1 MQSSTP
7 SQLCLDDQW
16 ILQQRGPRNPAD
28 LTRPYASMVERERT
42 IDGRVEDVATIF
54 ITNRECPFRC
64 LMCDL
69 WRNTTT
75 KPVQVGAVAGQIE
88 WALQDLPPAQHM
100 KLYNAGNFF
109 DTRAIPPADW
119 PRIAELVW
127 RHRTVIVE
135 SHPHLVDHRCLEFSE
150 MLGPRLQ
157 VAMGLETV
165 DPEVLP
171 RLNKRMTL
179 ADYERA
185 TEFLL
190 THGIDVRAFI
200 LLRTPFQSEEEG
212 LSWAERSLAYAFSV
226 GVECCTVIP
235 TRAGNGAMDWLQARG
250 YFEPPALKSLEAVVE
265 HGIAMNRG
273 RVFADL
279 WDISK
284 FYRCQ
289 QCGPKRGERLREMNL
304 SQEISPAV
312 RCECG
317 T

>member
-16 ILQQRGPRNPAD
+16 ILKQRGARNPVD
-28 LTRPYASMVERERT
+28 PTRPYASMVEPERT

-75 KPVQVGAVAGQIE
+75 KPVPVGAVARQIE
-88 WALQDLPPAQHM
+88 WALQQLLPARHI
-100 KLYNAGNFF
+100 KLYNSGNFF

-119 PRIAELVW
+119 PRIAELV
-127 RHRTVIVE
+127 RQYRTVIVE
-135 SHPHLVDHRCLEFSE
+135 SHPHLVDHRCLEFAA

-190 THGIDVRAFI
+190 AHGMDVRAFI

-212 LSWAERSLAYAFSV
+212 TAWAERSIDYAFSI

-235 TRAGNGAMDWLQARG
+235 TRAGNGAMDWLQAQG
-250 YFEPPALKSLEAVVE
+250 YFEPPALRSLEAAVE
-265 HGIAMNRG
+265 HGVAMNRG

-279 WDISK
+279 WDIGK
-284 FYRCQ
+284 FLRCQ
-289 QCGPKRGERLREMNL
+289 QCGPKRAERLRQMNL
-304 SQEISPAV
+304 SQEILPAV
-312 RCECG
+312 TCECG